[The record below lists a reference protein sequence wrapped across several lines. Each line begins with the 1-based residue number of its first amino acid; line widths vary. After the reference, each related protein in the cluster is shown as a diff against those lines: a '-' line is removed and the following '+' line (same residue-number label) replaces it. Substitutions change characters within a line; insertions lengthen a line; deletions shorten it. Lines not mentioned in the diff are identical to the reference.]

1 MKSKFRRLSDRWPDQ
16 YLRTY
21 CSRCYC
27 WILLLLLDDVYHMS
41 PSSKTTSLVL
51 LLLGLVYVTHGGP
64 ALPDRPFNIVWNV
77 PSRKCAEKFGVEF
90 DLDEYDIVSNP
101 GQEWNGTYVTIFY
114 EKNLG
119 LYPKIHE
126 PTGQDINGGIPQ
138 EADIEAHIAK
148 ATDDIY
154 RLIPDAD
161 YQGLGVID
169 FKPWRPLWNRNWDS
183 KSEDLVRQTSPYAS
197 KAEVTS
203 KAKEEFEGAARMWMG
218 KTLSLVKT
226 LRPGG
231 FWGFYLFP
239 DCYNSPEE
247 IKLRQGT
254 SYDCTKEVKSDN
266 NRLQWLWEGS
276 TGLYPNIY
284 LTSVFKTLPSSEQFV
299 RARVAETFRVMDGRQ
314 SSSIPVYPYVRL
326 RYRDSMECL
335 AKADLISSIQEAAG
349 QGSAGVVIWGASADV
364 NSKENCVSLRDYVTS
379 TFGPF
384 AKEMTS
390 QAADC
395 SRRECSSHGRCVT
408 YYEKASNDEP
418 VKTDRSGLVQEGV
431 QKAVQMTSEPPGS
444 AAQQEQQSHEQV
456 ISREYASWFGEKL
469 QYLPGRQGTLCR
481 CYPGWTGE
489 RCSEQTN

>member
-183 KSEDLVRQTSPYAS
+183 
-197 KAEVTS
+197 
-203 KAKEEFEGAARMWMG
+203 
-218 KTLSLVKT
+218 
-226 LRPGG
+226 
-231 FWGFYLFP
+231 
-239 DCYNSPEE
+239 
-247 IKLRQGT
+247 
-254 SYDCTKEVKSDN
+254 KEVKSDN